1 MIQRAIASFYP
12 SRQPWG
18 TRKAYRQELLTSATL
33 PVAVAMLDA
42 GVVGVFGKVVFG
54 ISNTQFAMISASPM
68 FANLLGFV
76 WTRAARGRRKT
87 AFAGMLMS
95 AMLVLVAAVA
105 VLPKDDKGWG
115 AAGLVL
121 AVVVGRCLMAGIVTM
136 RSAVWRMN
144 FPRNARARITGKF
157 VLLATLI
164 FAAVPAVIGPM
175 LDWNPQLFRV
185 IYPVAAVVGIVG
197 VVAYTRLRVRQ
208 EPALLRSEREP
219 ESDADLPRR
228 SDGRR
233 HNFASVLREDRHFRT
248 YMTWQF
254 FAGVANMMGNT
265 AFALFVVEAI
275 KDRSDANTLGMQ
287 LTTTVPLA
295 CATLTVPL
303 WSKLLDRSHI
313 ARYRISHGLTWV
325 FGQSSCYAVCL
336 AFIATGWVGWFFI
349 PMILRGVMQG
359 GGMIAWSL
367 GHNDFADKRL
377 AALYMG
383 IHQTLTGVRGAFAPF
398 LGVWLL
404 AGWGGFSWWGGDV
417 PPWEG
422 IGPQVFI
429 ITTGF
434 AVVAWLGFW
443 SLSQKLEAQ
452 GAGGAS
458 DG

>member
-1 MIQRAIASFYP
+1 MIQKAISRFHP
-12 SRQPWG
+12 SQQIWG
-18 TRKAYRQELLTSATL
+18 TRAAYKQELLTSATL
-33 PVAVAMLDA
+33 PLAVAMLDA
-42 GVVGVFGKVVFG
+42 GVVGVFGKIVFG

-76 WTRAARGRRKT
+76 WTRASRGKRKT
-87 AFAGMLMS
+87 VFAGMLMS
-95 AMLVLVAAVA
+95 MMLVLVAAVA
-105 VLPKDDKGWG
+105 LLPKDDKGFG

-121 AVVVGRCLMAGIVTM
+121 AVVIGRCLMAGIVTM

-144 FPRNARARITGKF
+144 FPRSARARMTGKF
-157 VLLATLI
+157 VLIATLI
-164 FAAVPAVIGPM
+164 FALVPAAIGPV

-185 IYPVAAVVGIVG
+185 IYPVAAMIGIFG
-197 VVAYTRLRVRQ
+197 VVSYARIRVRQ

-219 ESDADLPRR
+219 QSDRDMPTRA
-228 SDGRR
+228 DGRP
-233 HNFASVLREDRHFRT
+233 HSFVSVLREDRHFRT

-265 AFALFVVEAI
+265 AFALFVIETI
-275 KDRSDANTLGMQ
+275 KDQQNANTLGML
-287 LTTTVPLA
+287 LTATVPLA

-303 WSKLLDRSHI
+303 WSKLLDRQHI

-325 FGQSSCYAVCL
+325 FGQSSCYVAAL
-336 AFIATGWVGWFFI
+336 TGQLWLFFI
-349 PMILRGVMQG
+349 PMMLRGVMQG
-359 GGMIAWSL
+359 GGMIAWNL

-404 AGWGGFSWWGGDV
+404 AGWEGFSWWGGDV
-417 PPWEG
+417 PPWRG

-443 SLSQKLEAQ
+443 SFVQKLEAQ
-452 GAGGAS
+452 GVAGAN

>member
-1 MIQRAIASFYP
+1 MIQRALRSFSPAS
-12 SRQPWG
+12 QPWG
-18 TRKAYRQELLTSATL
+18 TRGAYRQELLTSATL

-54 ISNTQFAMISASPM
+54 ISNTQFAMISAAPM
-68 FANLLGFV
+68 FANVLGFM
-76 WTRAARGRRKT
+76 WTRLSRGRRKT
-87 AFAGMLMS
+87 LFAGMLMS
-95 AMLVLVAAVA
+95 MMLVLVAAVA
-105 VLPKDDKGWG
+105 VLPRDERGFG

-121 AVVVGRCLMAGIVTM
+121 AVVLGRCLMAGIVTM

-144 FPRNARARITGKF
+144 FPRNVRARITGKF
-157 VLLATLI
+157 VLVATLI
-164 FAAVPAVIGPM
+164 FAAVPAAIGPM
-175 LDWNPQLFRV
+175 FDWRPGLFRV
-185 IYPVAAVVGIVG
+185 VYPVAALVGIVG
-197 VVAYTRLRVRQ
+197 VVAYTRIRVRQ
-208 EPALLRSEREP
+208 EPQLLRSESNPQDDRDMP
-219 ESDADLPRR
+219 VRA
-228 SDGRR
+228 DGRP
-233 HNFASVLREDRHFRT
+233 HNFVSVLREDRHFRT

-265 AFALFVVEAI
+265 AFALFVVETI
-275 KDRSDANTLGMQ
+275 KDRSDANTLGML

-303 WSKLLDRSHI
+303 WSRLLDRSHI

-325 FGQSSCYAVCL
+325 FGQSACYLAAV
-336 AFIATGWVGWFFI
+336 TGQLWLFFL
-349 PMILRGVMQG
+349 PMALRGVMQG

-398 LGVWLL
+398 VGVWLL
-404 AGWGGFSWWGGDV
+404 AGWQGFSWWGGHV

-434 AVVAWLGFW
+434 ALVAWLGFW
-443 SLSQKLEAQ
+443 SLSQKLDAQ
-452 GAGGAS
+452 GAGSAS

>member
-1 MIQRAIASFYP
+1 MIQRAIRSFHP

-18 TRKAYRQELLTSATL
+18 TRAAYRQELLTSATL

-54 ISNTQFAMISASPM
+54 ISNTQFAMIAASPM

-76 WTRAARGRRKT
+76 WTRASRGRRKT

-105 VLPKDDKGWG
+105 VLPKDDKGVG

-136 RSAVWRMN
+136 RSAIWRMN
-144 FPRNARARITGKF
+144 FPRSARARITGKF
-157 VLLATLI
+157 VLTATLI
-164 FAAVPAVIGPM
+164 FAAVPAVVGPM

-185 IYPVAAVVGIVG
+185 IYPVAAVIGIIG
-197 VVAYTRLRVRQ
+197 IVAYTRIRVRQ

-219 ESDADLPRR
+219 HNDQDMPVRA
-228 SDGRR
+228 DGRP
-233 HNFASVLREDRHFRT
+233 HNFVSVLREDNHFRT

-265 AFALFVVEAI
+265 AFALFVIETI
-275 KDRSDANTLGMQ
+275 KDRDNANTLGML

-303 WSKLLDRSHI
+303 WSKLLDRRHI

-325 FGQSSCYAVCL
+325 FGQSACYL
-336 AFIATGWVGWFFI
+336 AAISGQLWLFFV
-349 PMILRGVMQG
+349 PMALRGVMQG

-404 AGWGGFSWWGGDV
+404 AGWEGFSWWGGEV

-452 GAGGAS
+452 GVGDAS

>member
-1 MIQRAIASFYP
+1 MA
-12 SRQPWG
+12 
-18 TRKAYRQELLTSATL
+18 L
-33 PVAVAMLDA
+33 LDA
-42 GVVGVFGKVVFG
+42 GVVGVFGKIVFG

-76 WTRAARGRRKT
+76 WTRASRGRRKT

-95 AMLVLVAAVA
+95 VMLVLVAAVA
-105 VLPKDDKGWG
+105 VLPKDTSGGGWG

-121 AVVVGRCLMAGIVTM
+121 AVVAGRCLMAGIVTM

-144 FPRNARARITGKF
+144 FPRSARARITGKF
-157 VLLATLI
+157 VLCATLI
-164 FAAVPAVIGPM
+164 LAAVPYPVGRL
-175 LDWNPQLFRV
+175 LDHDPNWFRA
-185 IYPVAAVVGIVG
+185 IYPIAAVFGIIG
-197 VVAYTRLRVRQ
+197 ILAYTRIRVRQ
-208 EPALLRSEREP
+208 EPALLRSERDP
-219 ESDADLPRR
+219 HHDRDMPRR
-228 SDGRR
+228 TDGRP
-233 HNFASVLREDRHFRT
+233 HNFVSVLREDHHFRS

-265 AFALFVVEAI
+265 AFALFVIETI
-275 KDRSDANTLGMQ
+275 KDRDDANTLGML

-303 WSKLLDRSHI
+303 WSKLLDRRHI

-325 FGQSSCYAVCL
+325 LGQSACYLAAV
-336 AFIATGWVGWFFI
+336 TGQLWLFFL

-404 AGWGGFSWWGGDV
+404 AGWDGFSWWGGDI
-417 PPWEG
+417 PPWAG

-429 ITTGF
+429 LSTGF

-443 SLSQKLEAQ
+443 SLSQQLESQ
-452 GAGGAS
+452 GKGEAS

>member
-1 MIQRAIASFYP
+1 MIQRAFDSFRP
-12 SRQPWG
+12 AQQPWG
-18 TRKAYRQELLTSATL
+18 TRKAFRQELLTSATL

-54 ISNTQFAMISASPM
+54 ISNTQFAMISAAPM

-76 WTRAARGRRKT
+76 WTRFSRGRRKS
-87 AFAGMLMS
+87 AFAGVLMS
-95 AMLVLVAAVA
+95 AMLVLVASVA
-105 VLPKDDKGWG
+105 VLPKETGGGGWG

-121 AVVVGRCLMAGIVTM
+121 AVVLGRCLMAGIVM
-136 RSAVWRMN
+136 LRSAVWRMN
-144 FPRNARARITGKF
+144 FPRHARARITGKF
-157 VLLATLI
+157 VLIATLI
-164 FAAVPAVIGPM
+164 FAAVPAAVGPL

-185 IYPVAAVVGIVG
+185 IYPVAAVVGIIG
-197 VVAYTRLRVRQ
+197 VVAYTRIRVRQ
-208 EPALLRSEREP
+208 EPQLLRSEVRPHEDNDMP
-219 ESDADLPRR
+219 LRA
-228 SDGRR
+228 DGRP
-233 HNFASVLREDRHFRT
+233 HNFVSVLREDNHFRT

-254 FAGVANMMGNT
+254 FAGIANMMGNT
-265 AFALFVVEAI
+265 AFALFVIETI
-275 KDRSDANTLGMQ
+275 KDRNDANTLGML

-303 WSKLLDRSHI
+303 WSKLLDRQHI

-325 FGQSSCYAVCL
+325 FGQSSCYLAAV
-336 AFIATGWVGWFFI
+336 TGQLWLFFI
-349 PMILRGVMQG
+349 PMTLRGVMQG
-359 GGMIAWSL
+359 GGMIAWTL

-377 AALYMG
+377 AGLYMG

-404 AGWGGFSWWGGDV
+404 AGWEGFTWWGGDV

-422 IGPQVFI
+422 IGSQVFI
-429 ITTGF
+429 ITTLF

-452 GAGGAS
+452 GMGDAS